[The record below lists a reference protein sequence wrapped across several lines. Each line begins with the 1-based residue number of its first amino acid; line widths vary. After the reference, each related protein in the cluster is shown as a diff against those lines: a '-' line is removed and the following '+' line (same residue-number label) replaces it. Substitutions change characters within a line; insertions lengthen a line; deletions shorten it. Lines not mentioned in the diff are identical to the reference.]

1 MDQVKLLAYQLEGLG
16 IQPTANP
23 TNQLEEIIS
32 QIIGVLSVVAVI
44 WFTFQVIF
52 AGYAYISSQGDKT
65 KLETAR
71 KRLTQG
77 ILGLVISL
85 VAIFLASLIA
95 TLAGLE
101 GIFDLNQQFTN
112 MGL

>member
-1 MDQVKLLAYQLEGLG
+1 MDHKLLAYRLEGLG
-16 IQPTANP
+16 VQPTADS
-23 TNQLEEIIS
+23 TTQLEDIIS
-32 QIIGVLSVVAVI
+32 QVIGVLSVVAVI
-44 WFTFQVIF
+44 WFAFQVIF
-52 AGYAYISSQGDKT
+52 AGYAYMSSQGDKT

-85 VAIFLASLIA
+85 IAIFLAALIA
-95 TLAGLE
+95 TLAGFD
-101 GIFDLNQQFTN
+101 GIFDLNQQFSN